1 MTARR
6 GGSFLF
12 AERELDVASGAAV
25 FRYELDSDGFEEV
38 VHVPGGGTVE
48 DPAALD
54 LLLDLCHVAMGTSYF
69 KVSAPERLRFKRPT
83 APAVIE
89 LARSLY
95 DDGLRE
101 FAVTNGLGVPLT
113 TDIDAVA
120 DHPLPALVP
129 RGERALIP
137 IGGGKDS
144 AAMLGIVPQATA
156 LAVGA
161 TEAHERLAAAAG
173 VDLVRVER
181 TLDPLLAQRTATGMN
196 GHIPV
201 TAINSSLSVLVAA
214 LHGYDF
220 VVMGNERSAS
230 EPTVVVDGVP
240 VNHQWSKSFAC
251 EALLHNTVAP
261 SGVSYFSLLRQCSE
275 LTIAGIVAHNESL
288 RPHFLSCNRAF
299 KLSRERGQPQ
309 MWCLDCPKCF
319 FTFLCFAPFVTPAA
333 AAHIFGGDPL
343 ADAANGDRFADLWRA
358 KPFDCVGERGESAFA
373 MAWLAELDGWKRH
386 AVVEELAAEAASIA
400 DGLGVTRDA
409 VLTTHGPHLVPPRLH
424 ARVTAA
430 VAQLRP

>member
-6 GGSFLF
+6 GGTFVL
-12 AERELDVASGAAV
+12 AERELDVATGKGA
-25 FRYELDSDGFEEV
+25 FRYELDGEGFEEV
-38 VHVPGGGTVE
+38 VRLPAGGASP

-54 LLLDLCHVAMGTSYF
+54 VLLDLCHVAMGTSYF
-69 KVSAPERLRFKRPT
+69 KLSAPAHLRIKRAT
-83 APAVIE
+83 APALIE
-89 LARSLY
+89 LARRLY

-101 FAVTNGLGVPLT
+101 FAVTNDLGVPLT

-120 DHPLPALVP
+120 DEPLPALAP
-129 RGERALIP
+129 RGERALLP

-156 LAVGA
+156 LAIGA

-173 VDLVRVER
+173 VDLMRVER

-230 EPTVVVDGVP
+230 EPTVMVDGVP

-251 EALLHNTVAP
+251 EKLLHDAVAP
-261 SGVSYFSLLRQCSE
+261 SGVAYFSLLRQCSE
-275 LTIAGIVAHNESL
+275 LTIAGLVARDERL
-288 RPHFLSCNRAF
+288 RPNFLSCNRAF

-309 MWCLDCPKCF
+309 VWCLDCPKCF
-319 FTFLCFAPFVTPAA
+319 FTFLCFAPFVTPAEA
-333 AAHIFGGDPL
+333 VHIFGGNPL
-343 ADAANGDRFADLWRA
+343 ADAANGDGFADLWRA

-373 MAWLAELDGWKRH
+373 MAWLAELDAWKRH
-386 AVVEELAAEAASIA
+386 PVVEALAPEAAAIA

-409 VLTTHGPHLVPPRLH
+409 VLTAHGPHLVP
-424 ARVTAA
+424 AD
-430 VAQLRP
+430 VACAS